1 MFNKYYFLTVLNRH
15 AEATLDMVF
24 KNGKEVEAYTVHI
37 ADHSNG
43 VVSALLYLDNL
54 TKMFDEMEQD
64 YERMYQQIRYMLLTS
79 PKPHVIDMNNWDFIK
94 DKLVLG
100 TQKKSEE
107 QIIKQGMLDLDIY
120 VRLILNE
127 NMSCKVTKD
136 HAAMWN
142 KTENEVFEKAK
153 ENAMNLHTTT
163 NLFAFCMGLQNILV
177 PEELTPFFGG
187 NDPEAPTIIR
197 YEGIP
202 YGAGCICLTEIF
214 NKLCKQY
221 NTNELMIFPS
231 SVHELIVYAKDENIS
246 WEAATELVSATNA
259 EAVEWD
265 EQVVNHVYGFKKK
278 KNQSFLFI
286 P

>member
-1 MFNKYYFLTVLNRH
+1 MFNKYYFLTVLNRN

-37 ADHSNG
+37 ADHNNG
-43 VVSALLYLDNL
+43 VVSALLYLENL

-64 YERMYQQIRYMLLTS
+64 YERMYEQIRYMLLTS

-100 TQKKSEE
+100 AQKKSEE

-153 ENAMNLHTTT
+153 ENAMNLHTAT
-163 NLFAFCMGLQNILV
+163 NFFAFCLDLQGI
-177 PEELTPFFGG
+177 PEELAPFFGG

-197 YEGIP
+197 YEGMP

-214 NKLCKQY
+214 NKLCEQY
-221 NTNELMIFPS
+221 NTNELIIFPS
-231 SVHELIVYAKDENIS
+231 SIHELIVHKKEESIT

-259 EAVEWD
+259 EVVEWD

>member
-1 MFNKYYFLTVLNRH
+1 MFNKYYFLAVLNRN

-37 ADHSNG
+37 ADHNNG

-54 TKMFDEMEQD
+54 EKMYDEMEQN
-64 YERMYQQIRYMLLTS
+64 YERVYEQIRYMLLTS
-79 PKPHVIDMNNWDFIK
+79 PKPQVADMNNWDFVK

-100 TQKKSEE
+100 AQKKSEE

-127 NMSCKVTKD
+127 NTSCKITKD

-153 ENAMNLHTTT
+153 ENAMNLHTAT
-163 NLFAFCMGLQNILV
+163 NFFAFCMNLQAI
-177 PEELTPFFGG
+177 PEELAPFFGA
-187 NDPEAPTIIR
+187 NDPDAPTIIR
-197 YEGIP
+197 YEGMP

-214 NKLCKQY
+214 NKLCEQY
-221 NTNELMIFPS
+221 NTNELIIFPS
-231 SVHELIVYAKDENIS
+231 SVHELIVHKKEENIT

-259 EAVEWD
+259 EVVEWD

>member
-1 MFNKYYFLTVLNRH
+1 MFNKYYFLAVLNRN

-24 KNGKEVEAYTVHI
+24 KNGTEVEAYTVHI
-37 ADHSNG
+37 ADHNNG
-43 VVSALLYLDNL
+43 VVNALLYLDNL
-54 TKMFDEMEQD
+54 EKMFDEMEQD
-64 YERMYQQIRYMLLTS
+64 YEKMYEQIRCMLLTS
-79 PKPHVIDMNNWDFIK
+79 PKPQVTDMNNWDFVK

-100 TQKKSEE
+100 AQKKSEE

-127 NMSCKVTKD
+127 NMSCKVTKN

-153 ENAMNLHTTT
+153 ENAMNLHTAI
-163 NLFAFCMGLQNILV
+163 NLFAFCLDLQGI
-177 PEELTPFFGG
+177 PEDLAPFFST
-187 NDPEAPTIIR
+187 NDPDAPTIIH
-197 YEGIP
+197 YEGMP

-214 NKLCKQY
+214 NKLCEQY
-221 NTNELMIFPS
+221 NTNELIIFPS
-231 SVHELIVYAKDENIS
+231 SIHELIVHKKEENIT
-246 WEAATELVSATNA
+246 WEAATELVSAANA
-259 EAVEWD
+259 EVVEWD

>member
-1 MFNKYYFLTVLNRH
+1 MFNKYYFLAVLNRN

-37 ADHSNG
+37 ADHNNG

-64 YERMYQQIRYMLLTS
+64 YERVYEQIRYMLLTS
-79 PKPHVIDMNNWDFIK
+79 PKPQVADMNNWDFVK

-100 TQKKSEE
+100 AQKKSEE

-136 HAAMWN
+136 HAAMWD

-153 ENAMNLHTTT
+153 ENTINLHEECDFFKTSME
-163 NLFAFCMGLQNILV
+163 LMGMPLELLEAIPVPDDAPIL
-177 PEELTPFFGG
+177 L
-187 NDPEAPTIIR
+187 R
-197 YEGIP
+197 YKNKP
-202 YGAGCICLTEIF
+202 YGAGCLYLTEVLNAI
-214 NKLCKQY
+214 CERY
-221 NTNELMIFPS
+221 DATELLIIPS
-231 SVHELIVYAKDENIS
+231 SVHEIIVHKKDENID
-246 WEAATELVSATNA
+246 WDEATELVCSTNESTVA
-259 EAVEWD
+259 WD
-265 EQVVNHVYGFKKK
+265 ERLSDHVYGFKKK